1 MVRLDEIDT
10 AILVNLQ
17 QDSRIAYADLAQK
30 VGLSVGAVHERVKK
44 LERKGVIKRYRV
56 DVDPEAIGLSLT
68 AFVAVQLESNSSC
81 RSLMPEFLKFSEI
94 EEVHSVAGE
103 IDVILK
109 VHSTD
114 TKTLED
120 LLYRIKA
127 INGISRMTTRVVLS
141 TELEGRPVVNAQ
153 KSVVSS

>member
-44 LERKGVIKRYRV
+44 
-56 DVDPEAIGLSLT
+56 
-68 AFVAVQLESNSSC
+68 
-81 RSLMPEFLKFSEI
+81 LMPEFLKFSEI

-141 TELEGRPVVNAQ
+141 TELEGRPVVNASHQ
-153 KSVVSS
+153 KTEASRKT

>member
-17 QDSRIAYADLAQK
+17 QDSRIAYADLASK

-44 LERKGVIKRYRV
+44 LERKGVIRRYRV
-56 DVDPEAIGLSLT
+56 DVDPEAIGLKLT
-68 AFVAVQLESNSSC
+68 AFIAVQLESTSTC
-81 RSLMPEFLKFSEI
+81 RTLLPEFTKFPEI

-109 VHSTD
+109 VHTTD

-127 INGISRMTTRVVLS
+127 IKGISRMTTRVVLT
-141 TELEGRPVVNAQ
+141 TELEGRPIVNPEMLG
-153 KSVVSS
+153 K

>member
-1 MVRLDEIDT
+1 MIQIDT
-10 AILVNLQ
+10 IDQAILLHLQ
-17 QDSRIAYADLAQK
+17 QDSRIAYADLAK
-30 VGLSVGAVHERVKK
+30 LVGLSVGAVHERVKK
-44 LERKGVIKRYRV
+44 LERKGVIRRYRV
-56 DVDPEAIGLSLT
+56 DIDPEAIGLKLT
-68 AFVAVQLESNSSC
+68 AFVAVQLEGDCQC
-81 RSLMPEFLKFSEI
+81 RNILPELKTFPEI

-127 INGISRMTTRVVLS
+127 IKGIARMTTRVVLS
-141 TELEGRPVVNAQ
+141 TELEGRPLQAIP
-153 KSVVSS
+153 

>member
-1 MVRLDEIDT
+1 MIHFDDVDK
-10 AILVNLQ
+10 AILSQLQ
-17 QDSRIAYADLAQK
+17 EDSRIPYAELASK

-56 DVDPEAIGLSLT
+56 DVDPEAIGLKLT
-68 AFVAVQLESNSSC
+68 AFVAVQLESNSTC
-81 RSLMPEFLKFSEI
+81 RTLLPEFQTFPEI

-109 VHSTD
+109 VHTSD

-120 LLYRIKA
+120 LLYRIKT
-127 INGISRMTTRVVLS
+127 IKGISRMTTRVVLS
-141 TELEGRPVVNAQ
+141 TELEGRPLEAG
-153 KSVVSS
+153 S

>member
-81 RSLMPEFLKFSEI
+81 RSLMPEFLKFPEI
-94 EEVHSVAGE
+94 EEVYSVAGE

>member
-1 MVRLDEIDT
+1 MVQIDGIDK
-10 AILVNLQ
+10 AILLYLQ
-17 QDSRIAYADLAQK
+17 HDSRIAYAELANR

-44 LERKGVIKRYRV
+44 LERKGVIRRYRI
-56 DVDPEAIGLSLT
+56 DVDPEAIGLKLT
-68 AFVAVQLESNSSC
+68 AFVAVELEGSSTC
-81 RSLMPEFLKFSEI
+81 RTVLPELKTFPEI

-109 VHSTD
+109 IHSTD

-127 INGISRMTTRVVLS
+127 IKGISRMTTRVVLT
-141 TELEGRPVVNAQ
+141 TELEGRALEAR
-153 KSVVSS
+153 

>member
-1 MVRLDEIDT
+1 MIRLDDIDT

-17 QDSRIAYADLAQK
+17 QDSRIPYADLASK

-44 LERKGVIKRYRV
+44 LERKGVIRRYRV
-56 DVDPEAIGLSLT
+56 DVDPEAIGLKLT
-68 AFVAVQLESNSSC
+68 AFVAVQLESNSTC
-81 RSLMPEFLKFSEI
+81 RTLLPEFTKFSEI

-109 VHSTD
+109 VHTAD

-127 INGISRMTTRVVLS
+127 IKGISRMTTRVVLT
-141 TELEGRPVVNAQ
+141 TELEGRPIINP
-153 KSVVSS
+153 

>member
-1 MVRLDEIDT
+1 MIRLDDIDT

-17 QDSRIAYADLAQK
+17 QDSRIAYADLAAK

-56 DVDPEAIGLSLT
+56 DVDPEAIGLKLT
-68 AFVAVQLESNSSC
+68 AFVAVQLESNSNC
-81 RSLMPEFLKFSEI
+81 RSLMPEFVKFPEI

-127 INGISRMTTRVVLS
+127 IKGISRMTTRVVLS
-141 TELEGRPVVNAQ
+141 TELEGRPIVNVQ
-153 KSVVSS
+153 KQV

>member
-1 MVRLDEIDT
+1 MPNMVRLDEIDT

-17 QDSRIAYADLAQK
+17 QDSRIAYADLAAK

-68 AFVAVQLESNSSC
+68 AFVAVQLEPSSTC
-81 RSLMPEFLKFSEI
+81 RTLLPEFTKFPEI

-127 INGISRMTTRVVLS
+127 VKGISRMTTRVVLT
-141 TELEGRPVVNAQ
+141 TELEGRPIVHMHERG
-153 KSVVSS
+153 

>member
-1 MVRLDEIDT
+1 MIRLDAIDT

-17 QDSRIAYADLAQK
+17 QDSRIAYADLAGK

-56 DVDPEAIGLSLT
+56 DVDPEAIGLMLT
-68 AFVAVQLESNSSC
+68 AFVAVQLDPSTSC
-81 RSLMPEFLKFSEI
+81 RSLMPDFSTFPEI
-94 EEVHSVAGE
+94 EEVYSVAGE

-127 INGISRMTTRVVLS
+127 IKGISRMTTRVVLS
-141 TELEGRPVVNAQ
+141 TELEGRPVVNTQRAE
-153 KSVVSS
+153 S

>member
-1 MVRLDEIDT
+1 MVQIDDSDKV
-10 AILVNLQ
+10 ILLHLQ
-17 QDSRIAYADLAQK
+17 QDSRISYADLASK

-56 DVDPEAIGLSLT
+56 DVDPEAIGLKLT
-68 AFVAVQLESNSSC
+68 AFVAVQLDGDCNF
-81 RSLMPEFLKFSEI
+81 RKILPELETFPEI

-109 VHSTD
+109 IHSSD

-127 INGISRMTTRVVLS
+127 IKGISRMTTRVVLS
-141 TELEGRPVVNAQ
+141 TELEGRPLYANLE
-153 KSVVSS
+153 S

>member
-81 RSLMPEFLKFSEI
+81 RSLMPEFLKFPEI
-94 EEVHSVAGE
+94 EEVYSVAGE

-141 TELEGRPVVNAQ
+141 TELQGRPVVNAQ